1 MKQQDSKKIVVRL
14 LPGVDAE
21 PLYRG
26 QIPGSN
32 VDCRL
37 LVVGERQGQRLRAYT
52 EVVYRMS
59 RPGDLKA
66 IAAEVL
72 ESAEIQQYYDV
83 SLANGYV
90 GLTLRD
96 GIFRE
101 QYPLHSDDFAL
112 RITTGSRA
120 MTMPLSLERFRA
132 LGMLLP
138 LLAGDRGDSEIA
150 AGLEETLD
158 LDEQQWSRD
167 LLPKL
172 DAQRCLQ
179 PG

>member
-26 QIPGSN
+26 QLPGSN
-32 VDCRL
+32 VD
-37 LVVGERQGQRLRAYT
+37 
-52 EVVYRMS
+52 YRMS

-112 RITTGSRA
+112 RITAGSRA
-120 MTMPLSLERFRA
+120 MTMPLPLERFRA

-138 LLAGDRGDSEIA
+138 LLAGDKGDSEIA

-158 LDEQQWSRD
+158 PDEQEW
-167 LLPKL
+167 
-172 DAQRCLQ
+172 
-179 PG
+179 